1 MKRMYSVVL
10 KDGKII
16 NINANST
23 DWWNKD
29 RTLALCNDGNTVGV
43 FNVDNIAGFI
53 DSDCIAERE
62 ETK

>member
-1 MKRMYSVVL
+1 MYSVVL

-29 RTLALCNDGNTVGV
+29 RTLALCNDRDTVGV

-53 DSDCIAERE
+53 DSNFIAERE

>member
-1 MKRMYSVVL
+1 MYSVVL

-16 NINANST
+16 NVNANSA

-53 DSDCIAERE
+53 NSDCIVESE
-62 ETK
+62 E